1 MNQSLERI
9 LKNLDGNHDLT
20 EVSLEELEK
29 ITDEY
34 PYLPVS
40 HILLANK
47 LQLEGNE
54 RFEKQAQKAAL
65 YTHNAWSLHYQLINE
80 KGLLVDQKTAQH
92 NTPAI
97 SLENK
102 TAVIKDEENK
112 VDEAI
117 HAVTPPED
125 REKVLLTDGDDNVSP
140 ETLLT
145 QDTTLPELK
154 TEEVIKEEDNPLLS
168 DEDEEV
174 DPAFARE
181 EITET
186 IDDEKIH
193 AGIEEDEDLIVDT
206 KEENIS
212 DEQEETLPVEE
223 IPGSAENAPLAELVP
238 ITTVFT
244 QEELKV
250 ADQLAHETLAEVDP
264 ENGSS
269 LFALPATVE
278 PEVNVPITTEFT
290 QQELDE
296 SSRLAHEALAE
307 TNLTP
312 HVESMFV
319 LPVAPE
325 EEVGPT
331 DQLLE
336 AEPVEMG
343 SAPGIE
349 VTESITEQPQVV
361 VDQEVPVKIEKT
373 FKPEEFLSQKEENI
387 TDEDPEVESDDS
399 YPEAYSN
406 NQMLQNI
413 KSILDTPLTTNKA
426 ATQPL
431 VPIDPYY
438 TVDYFAS
445 QGIKLVLDNDPTDKL
460 GKKLKKFTQWLKHM
474 KKLGPEDAI
483 ESDTEEDS
491 EATVIRIAD
500 FSNTQREIITEA
512 MAAVLEKQG
521 KKEKAIQIYIKLSFL
536 YPDKSAYFADK
547 IKILKGIK

>member
-9 LKNLDGNHDLT
+9 LKNLAGNNDLQK
-20 EVSLEELEK
+20 VSLEELEK

-34 PYLPVS
+34 PYFSVS
-40 HILLANK
+40 HILLAKK
-47 LQLEGNE
+47 LQLDGNE

-65 YTHNAWSLHYQLINE
+65 HSLNPWWLHYQLTNE
-80 KGLLVDQKTAQH
+80 MELLPADK
-92 NTPAI
+92 NTQQNQPAVT
-97 SLENK
+97 K
-102 TAVIKDEENK
+102 AEEDK
-112 VDEAI
+112 VSQTI
-117 HAVTPPED
+117 HAATPPENRD
-125 REKVLLTDGDDNVSP
+125 KVLLTDGDDNVAP

-145 QDTTLPELK
+145 QATTLPAVK
-154 TEEVIKEEDNPLLS
+154 TEEEIKEEDNLPLNEE
-168 DEDEEV
+168 DEDV
-174 DPAFARE
+174 DPGFARE

-186 IDDEKIH
+186 NDDEKLH
-193 AGIEEDEDLIVDT
+193 AGIEEDEELLT
-206 KEENIS
+206 TLKEEQES
-212 DEQEETLPVEE
+212 DHQEATLPVEVIPDPEE
-223 IPGSAENAPLAELVP
+223 IVPPRVSVP
-238 ITTVFT
+238 ITTEFT
-244 QEELKV
+244 QKELEI
-250 ADQLAHETLAEVDP
+250 ADKLAHETLAEVDS
-264 ENGSS
+264 ETGSY
-269 LFALPATVE
+269 LFALPGTKE

-296 SSRLAHEALAE
+296 SSRLAYEALAE
-307 TNLTP
+307 TNLAP
-312 HVESMFV
+312 NVESLFV
-319 LPVAPE
+319 LPVAKD
-325 EEVGPT
+325 EEV
-331 DQLLE
+331 E
-336 AEPVEMG
+336 AEVELNERVKRPELPMDME
-343 SAPGIE
+343 SEPEIE
-349 VTESITEQPQVV
+349 VKESTIENRHPEVA
-361 VDQEVPVKIEKT
+361 QEERVQT
-373 FKPEEFLSQKEENI
+373 PETTSGLQKLIREEEENI
-387 TDEDPEVESDDS
+387 TDEEPEFELDDS

-413 KSILDTPLTTNKA
+413 KSILDTPLTTDKTA
-426 ATQPL
+426 VQSL
-431 VPIDPYY
+431 IPIDPYY

-483 ESDTEEDS
+483 ESEIEDDS

>member
-34 PYLPVS
+34 PYFPVS
-40 HILLANK
+40 HILLAKK
-47 LQLEGNE
+47 LQPDGNA

-65 YTHNAWSLHYQLINE
+65 YTHNAWSLHYQLTNE

-92 NTPAI
+92 NTPATP
-97 SLENK
+97 EEK
-102 TAVIKDEENK
+102 TAVIKDEEDK

-125 REKVLLTDGDDNVSP
+125 REKVLLTDGDDNVAP

-145 QDTTLPELK
+145 QDTTLPELP

-212 DEQEETLPVEE
+212 DQQEETLPVEE
-223 IPGSAENAPLAELVP
+223 ISGIAENAPSAELVP

-361 VDQEVPVKIEKT
+361 VDQEVPVEIEKT

-387 TDEDPEVESDDS
+387 TDEDPEFELDDS

>member
-9 LKNLDGNHDLT
+9 LKNLDGNQDLT

-29 ITDEY
+29 ITNEY
-34 PYLPVS
+34 PYFPVS
-40 HILLANK
+40 HILLAKK
-47 LQLEGNE
+47 LQPDGNE

-65 YTHNAWSLHYQLINE
+65 YTHNAWSLHFQLTNE

-97 SLENK
+97 TPEEK
-102 TAVIKDEENK
+102 TAVIKDEEDK

-125 REKVLLTDGDDNVSP
+125 REKVLLTDGDDNVAP

-145 QDTTLPELK
+145 QDTTLPELQ

-193 AGIEEDEDLIVDT
+193 AGIEEDEELVTET
-206 KEENIS
+206 KEDKES
-212 DEQEETLPVEE
+212 DQQERMLPVEE
-223 IPGSAENAPLAELVP
+223 ISGIAENAPSAELVP

-250 ADQLAHETLAEVDP
+250 ADQLAHETLTEVDP

-269 LFALPATVE
+269 LFVLPTVE

-413 KSILDTPLTTNKA
+413 KSILDTPLTTQKTEA
-426 ATQPL
+426 QSL
-431 VPIDPYY
+431 IPIDPYY

-521 KKEKAIQIYIKLSFL
+521 KKEKAIQIFIKLSFL
-536 YPDKSAYFADK
+536 YPDKSAFFADK